1 MDEWSSI
8 PNGRDGRGRFALG
21 NPGGPGNPFAKRAAA
36 LRQAFYATATEAD
49 LQAIAR
55 QVVDKAKGGDLA
67 AIKIALLWLLGKPA
81 EPTDPDAPTPPARTF

>member
-8 PNGRDGRGRFALG
+8 SNGRDERGRFAVG

-36 LRQAFYATATEAD
+36 LRKALYESASEAD

-55 QVVDKAKGGDLA
+55 QVVDQAKAGNLA

-81 EPTDPDAPTPPARTF
+81 EPTDPDVPAPIERAF